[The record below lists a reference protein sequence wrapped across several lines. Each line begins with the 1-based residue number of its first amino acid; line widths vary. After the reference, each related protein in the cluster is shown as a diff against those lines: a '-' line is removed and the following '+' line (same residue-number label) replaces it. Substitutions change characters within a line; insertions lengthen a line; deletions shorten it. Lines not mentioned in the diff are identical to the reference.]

1 MKENICIEDPILKF
15 LNNAAVSF
23 PKNWG
28 EASTMPFDVS
38 KKRNE
43 AMEETQMKVTQ
54 VMSTMYYHI
63 PLLGHH
69 TAELHAV
76 QFAAGLCTILHKA
89 SIWYRRQAT
98 VLQVIIRVLILTAC
112 TVSLITPRPATVGDG
127 EDQPKNIFSTLN
139 ILLPIG
145 VAVMTSVFGLYKP
158 MDKFVA
164 TFTAEKLIESEIY
177 RYCTRTGI
185 YKPNRIQCRH
195 HREQFARQCEKIWQD
210 LSVSGAVVG
219 VKCLG
224 GQRVSDLKQG
234 SNRNVIHVEPPLNFL
249 PLEHRETPT
258 RTSPEPHDHENN
270 INDVENAE
278 GRASGNAKEPAPD
291 TTTQQKSGDTK
302 DPKPYKPDIPLLG
315 SKYLEKRID
324 YEIEII
330 EGKPPKYTVVHCTVQ
345 FVVVAISAA
354 GGVMAYFDVSL
365 WLPLLLAV
373 SAVLEFWI
381 NYSATDVQVA
391 NLQATMASLTKLK
404 MWWLGLS
411 PVQQWMPTFQ
421 EHLVQSGE
429 EAIIHMHNA
438 YVQGAMRLVAP
449 PNTMTDDRQPQPS

>member
-1 MKENICIEDPILKF
+1 MSGTKSAAVRALECFRESLPLFVFRGTGGAADGMGALIEHTKYGTEQPPVGSPRTSPRTSQDTSRVSFSPQEREWNEAKHLKAFQRLKENICIENPILKF

-28 EASTMPFDVS
+28 EASTLSFDVS
-38 KKRNE
+38 KKREE
-43 AMEETQMKVTQ
+43 AMEETQMHVTQ

-112 TVSLITPRPATVGDG
+112 TVSLITPRPAAVGDG
-127 EDQPKNIFSTLN
+127 EDQPKDIFSTLN

-234 SNRNVIHVEPPLNFL
+234 SKRNVIHVEPPLSFL
-249 PLEHRETPT
+249 SLEHRETPT

-270 INDVENAE
+270 INDIENAE
-278 GRASGNAKEPAPD
+278 GGAPGNAKEPARD
-291 TTTQQKSGDTK
+291 TTTEQKLGDTK
-302 DPKPYKPDIPLLG
+302 EHKPYKPDIPLLG
-315 SKYLEKRID
+315 SKYLENRI
-324 YEIEII
+324 EHEL
-330 EGKPPKYTVVHCTVQ
+330 K
-345 FVVVAISAA
+345 
-354 GGVMAYFDVSL
+354 
-365 WLPLLLAV
+365 
-373 SAVLEFWI
+373 
-381 NYSATDVQVA
+381 
-391 NLQATMASLTKLK
+391 ASKEN
-404 MWWLGLS
+404 S
-411 PVQQWMPTFQ
+411 
-421 EHLVQSGE
+421 
-429 EAIIHMHNA
+429 
-438 YVQGAMRLVAP
+438 
-449 PNTMTDDRQPQPS
+449 PNTPLSIVPFNLWWWPSQPRGG